1 MKEKVVEK
9 IIARLKDEGV
19 GDPLAEDTK
28 FHTLE
33 VDSLGLYSM
42 LAGIED
48 DFDVFVDTW
57 QFNCSETIGDLA
69 DTVIEFLD
77 EKYQTNAK
85 AA

>member
-1 MKEKVVEK
+1 MKEKVIER

-19 GDPLAEDTK
+19 GEPLSPETK
-28 FHTLE
+28 FYALE

-42 LAGIED
+42 LAGVED
-48 DFDVFVDTW
+48 DFDVFVDSW

-69 DTVIEFLD
+69 DTIIKFLD
-77 EKYQTNAK
+77 EKYQISAK